1 LIKWDNV
8 SGKNFEIFM
17 YHVLGRIN
25 FKNRE
30 WHGEAGSDKGRD
42 IVAYTYEKLP
52 FNLGYERKWIFQCKK
67 RKKMPNIIEIGNDI
81 VTASQH
87 DPDIWVLALT
97 FNPTS
102 NQMDNIRKISK
113 KYLHGKCCIMIK
125 ADIEEICKDNPDLI
139 NVLYNGELEL
149 GGMDNGYV

>member
-1 LIKWDNV
+1 LIKWEEV
-8 SGKNFEIFM
+8 SGKNFELFM

-25 FKNRE
+25 FRNRE
-30 WHGEAGSDKGRD
+30 WHGEGGSDKGRD
-42 IVAYTYEKLP
+42 IVAFTYEELP

-87 DPDIWVLALT
+87 EPDIWVLALT
-97 FNPTS
+97 FTPTS
-102 NQMDNIRKISK
+102 NQMDNIRNIAK
-113 KYLHGKCCIMIK
+113 KHLNSRCCIMIK
-125 ADIEEICKDNPDLI
+125 ADIEEICKANPDLI

-149 GGMDNGYV
+149 GGMDNGIV